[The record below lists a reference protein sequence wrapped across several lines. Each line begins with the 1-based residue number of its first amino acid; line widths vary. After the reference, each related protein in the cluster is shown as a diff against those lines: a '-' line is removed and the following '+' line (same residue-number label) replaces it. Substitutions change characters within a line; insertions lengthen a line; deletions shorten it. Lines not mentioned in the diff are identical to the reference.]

1 MSSENIHNVKR
12 AEVRYNANTR
22 NVEITIVYDELASVS
37 EHDRFN
43 TNSHFFGDVELEKQL
58 NFFLHEST
66 DESKFIASL
75 GLLPVPSL

>member
-1 MSSENIHNVKR
+1 MSSENIHRVKS
-12 AEVRYNANTR
+12 AEVEFSEDSRCVTL
-22 NVEITIVYDELASVS
+22 TIVYDELVTVS